1 MRRIALLIGMSLA
14 TSIASAQNFA
24 RSYWLVADDQR
35 HEWCGYSDPSAFQAT
50 AARLKA
56 TQSAIVTYT
65 LGRLTELT
73 QQRVSDDGNWIIID
87 RYTPSHGAVLLQRT
101 NMLSRQNLRVVQ
113 TASIHGSQ
121 VAPLRTVDVTTMQ
134 GQPASPPANLA
145 LPAVAVML
153 DLNSAP
159 YMLLV
164 TQMRHES
171 IPTLCRRVQ

>member
-14 TSIASAQNFA
+14 TSIASAQNFS

-35 HEWCGYSDPSAFQAT
+35 HEWCAYSDPSAFQEA

-65 LGRLTELT
+65 LGKLTELT
-73 QQRVSDDGNWIIID
+73 QQAVADNGNWIIID
-87 RYTPSHGAVLLQRT
+87 HYTPAHGDVLLQRT
-101 NMLSRQNLRVVQ
+101 DMLSRQNLRVVQ
-113 TASIHGSQ
+113 TTSIHGNQ
-121 VAPLRTVDVTTMQ
+121 AAPLRTVEFTTLQ
-134 GQPASPPANLA
+134 GQPAKPPATLT
-145 LPAVAVML
+145 LPAAAVML